1 MGNTFFF
8 SWEVNLIEWLQ
19 SIFSSDL
26 SIKIWS
32 ILSML
37 GEELIGVS
45 VLGFFYWGYN
55 KKLGKFIG
63 INVVINSVFNPFIKN
78 MFNRRRPY
86 FDHSG
91 IKILKPVEA
100 DADIFDIAAQGYSFP
115 SGHSSNSATLFGS
128 IYSGKRGKRISILIL
143 LIPLLV
149 GISRFVLG
157 AHYPTDV
164 LAGWLLGAVIV
175 ILVPIIRRKVHNDLL
190 FFGIMALL
198 GLPGFFFC
206 QSYDYYSGYG
216 LMLGGFAG
224 FLFED
229 KFVKFESSKNI
240 LICLLRTIIGGGL
253 FIGLTTLLKLP
264 FTQEFLSD
272 GTKLSQLVKTIR
284 YALVT
289 FSVVGLYPIVFVK
302 LHKKKEG
309 R

>member
-32 ILSML
+32 ILSMV
-37 GEELIGVS
+37 GEELIGVA

-240 LICLLRTIIGGGL
+240 LICILRTIIGGGL
-253 FIGLTTLLKLP
+253 FIGLNTLLKLP

-272 GTKLSQLVKTIR
+272 GTKLSQLIKAIR
-284 YALVT
+284 YTLAT
-289 FSVVGLYPIVFVK
+289 FTVVGLYPIVFVK